1 MCLIRALQKTLTR
14 LVLAK
19 PCGAVPQ
26 RAGVLLLMF
35 ICPIALYGQLSGK
48 GGVEGTVS
56 DRTGAVIADAEV
68 IATNVAT
75 NSVQNTKTTATGDY
89 HLSLDVGDYVLK
101 VSARGFST
109 AAQENIHV
117 NALTTIALD
126 FNLQAGSEN
135 TIVTVTDAPPQLQ
148 TSNATLGITMQQEMY
163 SALPVLQDTTQRRA
177 TDFASLMPGVL
188 SSETSG
194 NVGTNSGV
202 VNGAGNLGGVSA
214 IYINGVPITSVAGEG
229 DPRFVWTAMPIDSVN
244 QFQVQT
250 MGYSA
255 IYEGQGVQNYTI
267 KSGTNKLHGVLFEYF
282 RNTALDTWGFTA
294 PAAINPL
301 TGKATKP
308 AEHQNEFGLF
318 LGGPV
323 IKNKLFLFGGYDG
336 YRYAKGPIYQYQTNP
351 TAAMLAGDFSSS
363 GYNIY
368 DPTTTTCTG
377 NTCTRTQ
384 FSYQGRPNVIAPSR
398 LSPVALYLQKFL
410 PPLTNSNSTNNYLG
424 GYNTGLSNWSTANR
438 ADYNLSS
445 RHTMSLVGAYGRQ
458 ATTAPGAVTISSTT
472 NGAPAPYISTQQY
485 AVKTHVF
492 IFEDTY
498 TISSRVVNQL
508 KYGWGRYDG
517 LSFNEDISPIWAA
530 TAAGIQGLPPGQ
542 ASDSFPAVSF
552 SGNTSINPWAG
563 YSGNRK
569 VEQGY
574 VLLDNVQ
581 WEIGRHSVTFG
592 GQIAWLQYN
601 FTANETGVN
610 PLQLAFNA
618 AETQAFSSGTTLN
631 TATGQ
636 PYASFLLGATH
647 AATFNLTSVPE
658 TGARFRPISP
668 YVQDDWKATPK
679 LTLNLGLRWDYFPPY
694 HEAHDRLSWMD
705 PTKTNPLVG
714 IPGAVVFAGNVQ
726 NGCNCATNVHNFY
739 KNIGPRLGFA
749 YASDPSTVW
758 RGSFAVVYTHGN
770 AVGGNAISDQGSGLL
785 GYSVSPA
792 TTNITVPSAG
802 TTGSTYW
809 SVDTP
814 YPSYNQPPN
823 FDPSIGTYYTSAS
836 SNPSQAVTYAD
847 PYYGGRAPQFI
858 NYSFG
863 FQHQFTKDLTMTM
876 SYVGSEGHFQY
887 VSNFSAR
894 GVASNQLN
902 PKYLGLGSQLSNTAT
917 PANLVAAGINAPFAS
932 FSPSTGTITQALRP
946 FPQYATVTDAY
957 GFVGNLN
964 YNALQVYVQQRIS
977 HGLTFMS
984 NYTWSRNID
993 NSGTFRSGYDI
1004 PAAYATDGKFHVA
1017 RSLDRSLSVANQP
1030 QRFVA
1035 TAVYQL
1041 PFGEGK
1047 FGGDSRIVRSIA
1059 GGFTLS
1065 GIFQAYAGS
1074 PLAVVMS
1081 SCNVNPSQVTAGC
1094 VPMPNPS
1101 FTGKL
1106 MNNGKYG
1113 AGVTAATL
1121 ASEKFINPDAFIA
1134 PPAYMFS
1141 AMARTAP
1148 LGLTGPGN
1156 YDWDLS
1162 LRRVISLTEKFKLNL
1177 QADMFNVTNHTR
1189 FGFNS
1194 QTQNWLPSSS
1204 STSSFGT
1211 VAVINESRDVQLAA
1225 RLEF

>member
-1 MCLIRALQKTLTR
+1 MYFVNVIYKTLSH
-14 LVLAK
+14 LVRNNGGIARR
-19 PCGAVPQ
+19 GTW
-26 RAGVLLLMF
+26 VLTAFF
-35 ICPIALYGQLSGK
+35 ICPLTLYGQLSGK
-48 GGVEGTVS
+48 GGVEGTVADS
-56 DRTGAVIADAEV
+56 TGAVIANAQV
-68 IATNVAT
+68 LVTNVAT
-75 NSVQNTKTTATGDY
+75 NAIQNAKTTGTGDY
-89 HLSLDVGDYVLK
+89 HLSLDVGDYVIK
-101 VSARGFST
+101 VSAPGFTT
-109 AAQENIHV
+109 AVQQNVRID
-117 NALTTIALD
+117 ALATVAL
-126 FNLQAGSEN
+126 NVTLQAGSEA
-135 TIVTVTDAPPQLQ
+135 TTVTVTDAPPQLQ

-177 TDFASLMPGVL
+177 TDFAALMPGVTA
-188 SSETSG
+188 SETSG

-229 DPRFVWTAMPIDSVN
+229 DPRFIWTSMPIDSID

-267 KSGTNKLHGVLFEYF
+267 KSGGNVLHGVLFEYF

-318 LGGPV
+318 LGGPI

-363 GYNIY
+363 GYNIF
-368 DPTTTTCTG
+368 DPTTATCTG
-377 NTCTRTQ
+377 NTCSRTQ
-384 FSYQGRPNVIAPSR
+384 FSDQGRLNVIPKSR
-398 LSPVALYLQKFL
+398 LSPAALYLQKFL

-438 ADYNLSS
+438 LDYNLSS
-445 RHTMSLVGAYGRQ
+445 RHQLSLVGAYGRQ

-472 NGAPAPYISTQQY
+472 NGAPQPYISTQQY

-498 TISSRVVNQL
+498 TISSRIVNQL

-517 LSFNEDISPIWAA
+517 YSFNEDISPVWAA
-530 TAAGIQGLPPGQ
+530 SAAGIEGLPTGQ

-552 SGNTSINPWAG
+552 SGNSSTNPWAG
-563 YSGNRK
+563 YSSNRK

-581 WEIGRHSVTFG
+581 WLIGKHSVTFG

-601 FTANETGVN
+601 FTANQTGVN

-618 AETQAFSSGTTLN
+618 SETQSFSSGTTLN

-668 YVQDDWKATPK
+668 YIQDDWKVTPK
-679 LTLNLGLRWDYFPPY
+679 LTLNIGLRWDYFPPY
-694 HEAHDRLSWMD
+694 HEVEDRVSWMD
-705 PTKTNPLVG
+705 STKTNPLVG
-714 IPGAVVFAGNVQ
+714 IPGAVVFGGNVQ
-726 NGCNCATNVHNFY
+726 NGCNCKTNVQNYF
-739 KNIGPRLGFA
+739 KNIGPRLAFA
-749 YASDPSTVW
+749 YASDPNTVW
-758 RGSFAVVYTHGN
+758 RGSFSVVYTHGD
-770 AVGGNAISDQGSGLL
+770 AVGGNSISNQGSGLL

-792 TTNITVPSAG
+792 TTNITVPTVGS
-802 TTGSTYW
+802 TGSTYW
-809 SVDTP
+809 SIDTP
-814 YPSYNQPPN
+814 YPAYKLPPN
-823 FDPSIGTYYTSAS
+823 FDPSIGTYYTTAS
-836 SNPSQAVTYAD
+836 TNPSQSVTYAD

-858 NYSFG
+858 NYSLG

-887 VSNFSAR
+887 LANFSAR
-894 GVASNQLN
+894 GIPSNQLN
-902 PKYLGLGSQLSNTAT
+902 PKYLGLGSQLTNSAT
-917 PANLVAAGINAPFAS
+917 PANLAAAGVNAPFAT
-932 FSPSTGTITQALRP
+932 FSPSTGTVAQALKP
-946 FPQYATVTDAY
+946 FPQYATVTDPY

-1030 QRFVA
+1030 QHFVA

-1041 PFGEGK
+1041 PFGKGK
-1047 FGGDSRIVRSIA
+1047 FGGDNRFVRGA
-1059 GGFTLS
+1059 LGGFTVS

-1081 SCNVNPSQVTAGC
+1081 SCNVNPSQVAAGC
-1094 VPMPNPS
+1094 VPMANPS
-1101 FTGKL
+1101 FTGQL

-1113 AGVTAATL
+1113 NGVTAATL
-1121 ASEKFINPDAFIA
+1121 SSKKFINPDAFVA

-1141 AMARTAP
+1141 TMARTAP

-1156 YDWDLS
+1156 YDFDLS
-1162 LRRVISLTEKFKLNL
+1162 LRRVVSLTERVKLNL

-1189 FGFNS
+1189 FGFTS
-1194 QTQNWLPSSS
+1194 QTLNWLPSSS
-1204 STSSFGT
+1204 TTSSFGT
-1211 VAVINESRDVQLAA
+1211 VAVINESRDIQLAA
-1225 RLEF
+1225 RFEF